1 MRILIA
7 EDEVTIARAL
17 KVMLEKN
24 KYAVDLVHN
33 GNDALDYLRATGYD
47 ALVLDIM
54 MPGKDG
60 IQVLKT
66 ARAEGVTTPALF
78 LTAKAEVA
86 DRVAGL
92 DAGADDYL
100 PKPFAASEFLA
111 RAPAL
116 LTVGNT
122 TLDGDQYMLKAPAD
136 TVRLNNK
143 EYQLTELFFRHP
155 RQVFSSAHL
164 FEKIWGLD
172 SQAEMDVVWTYISFL
187 RRKLKQI
194 GADVEIR
201 TIRGAGYAL
210 EEMPC

>member
-1 MRILIA
+1 M
-7 EDEVTIARAL
+7 
-17 KVMLEKN
+17 
-24 KYAVDLVHN
+24 
-33 GNDALDYLRATGYD
+33 
-47 ALVLDIM
+47 
-54 MPGKDG
+54 
-60 IQVLKT
+60 
-66 ARAEGVTTPALF
+66 
-78 LTAKAEVA
+78 
-86 DRVAGL
+86 AGL

-111 RAPAL
+111 RVRALVRRSNVYAPAL

-122 TLDGDQYMLKAPAD
+122 TLDGDQYMLKASSD